1 MLTRMEY
8 HLQQGLPLSCH
19 SASLFQGMLMQRIEP
34 VYGEIL
40 HRSELK
46 PYSQYLNCQA
56 NHTVWVL
63 QTLTDDAA
71 NQLITKPGLLAD
83 DTIYIE
89 RLDMVVKITAVQRKS
104 LSHEK
109 LLQQT
114 FFSECPRTVKLRF
127 VTPTAFKV
135 QGRYQ
140 IYPTIQHIFGSL
152 IQKYDAVHTQTEIA
166 EDGLL
171 EDLQRFISAIG
182 YNLRSTFFS
191 VEGVTIPSFTGTL
204 LLKISG
210 PQQLVNLV
218 HLLLRFGTYSGVGI
232 KTAMGMGAL
241 QLIEKRKDDLH
252 AGNTVSGRSGRPAP

>member
-63 QTLTDDAA
+63 QTLTDDAG
-71 NQLITKPGLLAD
+71 NQLITKPRLLAG
-83 DTIYIE
+83 DTIYLE

-104 LSHEK
+104 LSHEE

-114 FFSECPRTVKLRF
+114 FFQS
-127 VTPTAFKV
+127 V
-135 QGRYQ
+135 QELLN
-140 IYPTIQHIFGSL
+140 S
-152 IQKYDAVHTQTEIA
+152 
-166 EDGLL
+166 GLL
-171 EDLQRFISAIG
+171 HPPHSKYRDATRFIRLSSISSA
-182 YNLRSTFFS
+182 
-191 VEGVTIPSFTGTL
+191 V
-204 LLKISG
+204 
-210 PQQLVNLV
+210 
-218 HLLLRFGTYSGVGI
+218 
-232 KTAMGMGAL
+232 
-241 QLIEKRKDDLH
+241 
-252 AGNTVSGRSGRPAP
+252 

>member
-1 MLTRMEY
+1 MLTRMEC
-8 HLQQGLPLSCH
+8 HLGQGLPLSCH
-19 SASLFQGMLMQRIEP
+19 SASLFQGMLMQRIDP

-46 PYSQYLNCQA
+46 PYSQYIDCRTGYTA
-56 NHTVWVL
+56 WIL
-63 QTLTDDAA
+63 QTLTKDTAD
-71 NQLITKPGLLAD
+71 QLITAPGLSEN
-83 DTIYIE
+83 DTIHLE
-89 RLDMVVKITAVQRKS
+89 RLNLTVNITAVHQES
-104 LSHEK
+104 LSHEE
-109 LLQQT
+109 LLKQT
-114 FFSECPRTVKLRF
+114 FFSTCPRTVKLRF

-135 QGRYQ
+135 QGHYQ
-140 IYPTIQHIFGSL
+140 IYPTIQHILGSL
-152 IQKYDAVHTQTEIA
+152 IQKYDAVHTKTEIA

-171 EDLQRFISAIG
+171 EDFQRFISVIG

-191 VEGVTIPSFTGTL
+191 VEGITIPSFTGTL

-241 QLIEKRKDDLH
+241 QLVEKRKGDPH
-252 AGNTVSGRSGRPAP
+252 ARNAVSDGSRRPAP